1 MGVTIRRLVLLGF
14 IYTIEMI
21 LVGVETREG
30 SHQGIQGGVF
40 VTEDSNALIP
50 VACHVVLPRQNMLEY
65 IIIYTHTHLGPM
77 IMTALCCF
85 YVLFKLC
92 ATH

>member
-30 SHQGIQGGVF
+30 SHQGGVF

-65 IIIYTHTHLGPM
+65 IIIHTHTSQTNDNDC
-77 IMTALCCF
+77 I
-85 YVLFKLC
+85 VLFLC
-92 ATH
+92 FI